1 MSGTNTSP
9 AAPDAIT
16 LDELERLIRIL
27 GMLGSGHDGEALN
40 AARLAVRW
48 LANAG
53 TDWRSLLTPPEEMP
67 VVGVGVADEAR
78 VLRDEIARL
87 RREMAQAESREKSAY
102 RKGVGDGLKTM
113 AAQVKAQAAAT
124 AQPGFGSSWTPSGG
138 GVAAPPVQPPAAGP
152 AANSAPGVN
161 PWPAGGWQH
170 VAWELLES
178 TVPGIF
184 RGTRERE
191 FVSDVLGRGFPRLT
205 SAQET
210 WLRDIAGRAGMSW

>member
-1 MSGTNTSP
+1 MSGANTSP
-9 AAPDAIT
+9 AAPDIT
-16 LDELERLIRIL
+16 LDELERLIRLL
-27 GMLGSGHDGEALN
+27 GMLGSLHDGEVVA
-40 AARLAVRW
+40 AARFAVRW
-48 LANAG
+48 LAEKG

-87 RREMAQAESREKSAY
+87 RREMAQAEVREKAAY

-113 AAQVKAQAAAT
+113 AAQVKAQAQPSLAALGQQWASMA
-124 AQPGFGSSWTPSGG
+124 AQPQAPLSAGAAQATP
-138 GVAAPPVQPPAAGP
+138 V
-152 AANSAPGVN
+152 NAPGVN

-184 RGTRERE
+184 RGARERE